1 VPLNNPSAPD
11 NHINFPRDEIMITVL
26 SAPRLSAA
34 LPGRGPQGTAVGQ
47 FSAAF
52 RTKYRVIPAILA
64 GKRGYL

>member
-1 VPLNNPSAPD
+1 
-11 NHINFPRDEIMITVL
+11 MITVL